1 MAVPPKPEWEPWSW
15 SEEERLQKQAEQA
28 ELDELLRLQRAGL
41 GQAPGPASP
50 NSIRHLLHLVAMQWM
65 LCVLVALAAGLGW
78 GLAAAVSALAGGA
91 AYLVPNALFAFKV
104 ILSANKP
111 DGTVPHKFFVGQF
124 VKIVGTL
131 MLLALA
137 VLLAKDQIVWP
148 ALLAGLVAVLK
159 SYLMLPWLMRSAPA
173 KS

>member
-1 MAVPPKPEWEPWSW
+1 MSQAPKTEWEPWSW
-15 SEEERLQKQAEQA
+15 SEERRLEAQAEQA
-28 ELDELLRLQRAGL
+28 QLDELIRLQRSGL
-41 GQAPGPASP
+41 GQAPGRASP
-50 NSIRHLLHLVAMQWM
+50 DSIRHLLHLVALQW
-65 LCVLVALAAGLGW
+65 LFCVLAAVVAGLGW
-78 GLAAAVSALAGGA
+78 GVAAAVSALAGGA

-111 DGTVPHKFFVGQF
+111 DGTVPHKFFMGQF

-137 VLLAKDQIVWP
+137 VILAKDQIVWP
-148 ALLAGLVAVLK
+148 ALLAGLVVVLK
-159 SYLMLPWLMRSAPA
+159 SYLMLPWLLRSASA